1 MAGRKAMEREEKR
14 QNGIA
19 VPMLAVE
26 KAVVK
31 AEASRLGL
39 SAAGFIRMLI
49 VMYFE
54 KEANK

>member
-1 MAGRKAMEREEKR
+1 MEREEKR

-26 KAVVK
+26 KALVK